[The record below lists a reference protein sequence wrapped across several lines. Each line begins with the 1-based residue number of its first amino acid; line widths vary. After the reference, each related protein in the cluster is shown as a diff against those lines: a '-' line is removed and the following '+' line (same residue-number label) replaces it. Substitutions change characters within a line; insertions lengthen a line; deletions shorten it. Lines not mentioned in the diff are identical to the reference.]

1 MKFQTENNINHLILL
16 TMKKLAL
23 LVSFAAILMVGCKE
37 DDPIIPEII
46 CDTEVVNVPVQGT
59 EDEDI
64 FVTFTSNVDWTARI
78 KESVDW
84 VTVSPASGTSADGRL
99 RLIVVPT
106 QANDPRQATLVI
118 TAGETAVKEITVL
131 QAQVDAF
138 ALVETSAEV
147 GEEGGNVEIKAMT
160 NIDWTVTIPSDC
172 NWVSLVN
179 VKAYGESVKTVKVE
193 PYSELD
199 ESREVT
205 LKVAAG
211 GEEIDFTIYQEGPTS
226 VMWYCNPTA
235 YSTYTADS
243 KVRLAKYGDYL
254 LLSNGTKVL
263 VLNPADGSL
272 VNTIT
277 LPEGYNIQSLC
288 VDDGN
293 HILAAADANF
303 GETLTIFR
311 LDDISKLDPKVLL
324 TFDTGNYYGVDCG
337 NVRVKGDITKD
348 AVVTAVVSD
357 GAGGAVLYWEIANG
371 QIQDGFSYVAPPY
384 AGSEVSYA
392 CGVALGTKASDGFL
406 YIGYGGDYNLHYYNG
421 TAWAACYVTGSSW
434 MENYNCISTA
444 EFKGK
449 KYAAI
454 VKGCHFDYDA
464 TDVVL
469 LDITDITNVTEAM
482 VVDCDSWVN
491 RAEDWSNLDWAGAGA
506 YSDVLLVPGE
516 KELYIFVVDANY
528 NVIGGVKYL

>member
-1 MKFQTENNINHLILL
+1 
-16 TMKKLAL
+16 MKKLAL
-23 LVSFAAILMVGCKE
+23 FVSLAAILMAGCKK
-37 DDPIIPEII
+37 DDPVIPEIK
-46 CDTEVVNVPVQGT
+46 CDTDVVNVPVAGT

-64 FVTFTSNVDWTARI
+64 FVTFTSNVNWTASI
-78 KESVDW
+78 KENVNW
-84 VTVSPASGTSADGRL
+84 VSVSPASGTSADGRVK
-99 RLIVVPT
+99 LIVLST
-106 QANDPRQATLVI
+106 EENDPREATLVL
-118 TAGETAVKEITVL
+118 TADTAVKEIKVV

-138 ALVETSAEV
+138 SLVETSAEL

-160 NIDWTVTIPSDC
+160 NIDWTVTIPTDC
-172 NWVSLVN
+172 DWVSLVN

-199 ESREVT
+199 GYREAVLT
-205 LKVAAG
+205 VAAG
-211 GEEIDFTIYQEGPTS
+211 GDEVEFTIYQEGPS
-226 VMWYCNPTA
+226 SAMWHCNPTS

-243 KVRLAKYGDYL
+243 KVRLAKYGEYL

-277 LPEGYNIQSLC
+277 LPVGYNIQSLC

-293 HILAAADANF
+293 HILAAADANY

-311 LDDISKLDPKVLL
+311 LDDISNIDPKVLL
-324 TFDTGNYYGVDCG
+324 TFETGNYYGVDCG

-348 AVVTAVVSD
+348 AVVTATVSA
-357 GAGGAVLYWEIANG
+357 GAGGAVLYWQITSG
-371 QIQDGFSYVAPPY
+371 QIQDSFSYVAAPY
-384 AGSEVSYA
+384 EGSTVSCA

-406 YIGYGGDYNLHYYNG
+406 YIGYGGDYNLKYYNG
-421 TAWAACYVTGSSW
+421 SEWSDCYVTGSSW

-444 EFKGK
+444 EFKGR

-464 TDVVL
+464 TDAVL
-469 LDITDITNVTEAM
+469 LDITDISNVEEAL
-482 VVDCDSWVN
+482 VVDCDSWVSRDDN
-491 RAEDWSNLDWAGAGA
+491 WANLDWADAGA

-516 KELYIFVVDANY
+516 NELYMFLVDANY
-528 NVIGGVKYL
+528 NVIGGVMYK